1 MISLKILELNRFM
14 TRLLKSE
21 AFDRFLLREGF
32 VRTYMEY
39 RFQGKLYTEY
49 FEAAEQ
55 ERYENRDYVLWGEVR
70 PYFLEL
76 IKGKRTPLAIR
87 LELMLPRQETLE
99 LLHQRQVAFND
110 EEPLPMLSLQLRFE
124 NGTARLFTGISQTA
138 FSLDRSKEEAWDA
151 GVKELLLTMEI
162 PVEQE

>member
-14 TRLLKSE
+14 ARLLKSE
-21 AFDRFLLREGF
+21 VFDHFLLREGS

-49 FEAAEQ
+49 FESAEQ
-55 ERYENRDYVLWGEVR
+55 ERYENRDYALWGEVR
-70 PYFLEL
+70 PFFLEL

-87 LELMLPRQETLE
+87 LELMLPKQEVLQ
-99 LLHQRQVAFND
+99 LLSKKQVTVN
-110 EEPLPMLSLQLRFE
+110 EESLPILSLQLRFE
-124 NGTARLFTGISQTA
+124 NGTARLLTGISQTT

-151 GVKELLLTMEI
+151 GVRELLLAMEI

>member
-14 TRLLKSE
+14 ARLLKSE
-21 AFDRFLLREGF
+21 AFDRFLLREGS

-49 FEAAEQ
+49 FEPAEQ
-55 ERYENRDYVLWGEVR
+55 ERYENRDYALWGEVR
-70 PYFLEL
+70 PFFLEL

-87 LELMLPRQETLE
+87 LELMLPKQEVLQ
-99 LLHQRQVAFND
+99 LFSKKQVTVN
-110 EEPLPMLSLQLRFE
+110 EESLPILSLLLRFE
-124 NGTARLFTGISQTA
+124 NGTARLLTGISQTT
-138 FSLDRSKEEAWDA
+138 FSLDRSREEAWDA
-151 GVKELLLTMEI
+151 GVKELLLAMEI